1 MSDSGWEFGSECGSV
16 DMSGV
21 LVVPDVGEAASSVVT
36 VICGGVPS
44 DSAWDFVEPQS
55 FSFSKKH
62 NFACVE
68 EQEDMNFEGTLVK
81 SPPCSKRSEDAAAA
95 AEPLFVNGGRK
106 PLERTGKSGYCKYAA
121 LRGQQ

>member
-1 MSDSGWEFGSECGSV
+1 
-16 DMSGV
+16 MSGV

-62 NFACVE
+62 NFACGRA
-68 EQEDMNFEGTLVK
+68 EGHEF
-81 SPPCSKRSEDAAAA
+81 RRNA
-95 AEPLFVNGGRK
+95 
-106 PLERTGKSGYCKYAA
+106 GKVPS
-121 LRGQQ
+121 LL